1 MYVRFAIK
9 DLFSQRFICSVL
21 FLLFFFV
28 SVAVFS
34 GSIFERGA
42 INGTELTKT
51 RLGSDIIVVPSE
63 YGNDV
68 QNSLFEGKACTVNLD
83 SDWAEKISAVDG
95 VNRVSAERYIAT
107 LNAECCSAGGI
118 QMIAY
123 DPKTDFTV
131 GAWLSEQNIT
141 APKTDE
147 IIVGSEAGFE
157 QGQTVSFFGREFKVI
172 GVLDHTGMG
181 YDTSAFISFDSAREV
196 ASTEGYSMVFPTEDG
211 KEQVSMLL
219 IDVASDQT
227 PEEVRESIIKKYG
240 KEGISAYSI
249 TSLVSNLMEKLSG
262 ISTLVTIFNVFLLIT
277 AGIAVFAVVSLNLF
291 QRRVILGRL
300 ISVGVTSGKIVR
312 LISLEY
318 ALVMIGAAIS
328 AIIITIVLMY
338 PMESFLRST
347 VQMPYAQPGFG
358 VVAWFALKT
367 FLLDAMIAV
376 IALVYVFSRQL
387 KKDGALIVKEDIR

>member
-9 DLFSQRFICSVL
+9 DLFSQRFICSIL

-42 INGTELTKT
+42 VNGTELTKK
-51 RLGSDIIVVPSE
+51 RLGSDIIIVPSE

-83 SDWAEKISAVDG
+83 SDWGEKLSTIEG
-95 VNRVSAERYIAT
+95 VNRVSAQRYIAT

-131 GAWLSEQNIT
+131 GTWLSEQNIT

-181 YDTSAFISFDSAREV
+181 YDSSAFISFDSAREI
-196 ASTEGYSMVFPTEDG
+196 AATDGYSMVFPSEDG

-219 IDVASDQT
+219 IDVDPNHT
-227 PEEVRESIIKKYG
+227 PEEIKESITKKYA

-249 TSLVSNLMEKLSG
+249 TSLVSVLVEKLSG
-262 ISTLVTIFNVFLLIT
+262 IGTLVTVFNVFLLIT
-277 AGIAVFAVVSLNLF
+277 AGIIKPLSASGHPRTFDISRSYFRKNSKTDLARVCICYDRCCDKCDNLYDSFDVSDGVIFTQHGTDAVCSAGLWCRSVVCAEN
-291 QRRVILGRL
+291 I
-300 ISVGVTSGKIVR
+300 
-312 LISLEY
+312 Y
-318 ALVMIGAAIS
+318 IGCDDSCDSSCLCICKA
-328 AIIITIVLMY
+328 T
-338 PMESFLRST
+338 
-347 VQMPYAQPGFG
+347 
-358 VVAWFALKT
+358 
-367 FLLDAMIAV
+367 
-376 IALVYVFSRQL
+376 
-387 KKDGALIVKEDIR
+387 